1 MELKKWT
8 YDEYPEYV
16 NDHIDVIPSTGDEVG
31 VCYFDNVVYA
41 QMPEADLHLQIL
53 VPFSR
58 NDQTGLRPCV
68 VYVQGSAWKKQ
79 HLYMGIPDLS
89 RLAARG
95 YVVAVVEY
103 RHSGIASFPAPV
115 IDARNAVRFLRKN
128 AAQYRIDPE
137 RMIMSG
143 SSSGGHT
150 AVYAGFTHN
159 DGSKDDLYP
168 GYSAETSGIIDYYG
182 STSFMFEY
190 SNPSTPEHLTPE
202 SPEGM
207 EAGHIDLRE
216 NEEMRRKMSVE
227 CNITA
232 ATVIPPTLILHGT
245 KDRTV
250 HPECSVR
257 LYEQMKKT
265 HHDVQMYLVRGAD
278 HGGAE
283 FWSDAVLDT
292 VDAFIRKCFEK

>member
-1 MELKKWT
+1 MELKNWT
-8 YDEYPEYV
+8 YEEYPEYI
-16 NDHIDVIPSTGDEVG
+16 NDSFDMIPSTGNETG
-31 VCYFDNVVYA
+31 VRYINDVVYA
-41 QMPEADLHLQIL
+41 EMPEADLHLQIL
-53 VPFSR
+53 VPFTR
-58 NDQTGLRPCV
+58 NGLSGPLPCIV
-68 VYVQGSAWKKQ
+68 HVQGSAWKKQ
-79 HLYMGIPDLS
+79 NVYGSLPDVAK
-89 RLAARG
+89 LAAKG
-95 YVVAVVEY
+95 YVIAVVEY

-115 IDARNAVRFLRKN
+115 IDAKNAVRFLRKN
-128 AAQYRIDPE
+128 AAEYGIDPE
-137 RMIMSG
+137 KMIIAG
-143 SSSGGHT
+143 NSSGGHT

-159 DGSKDDLYP
+159 DNTEDDLYP
-168 GYSAETSGIIDYYG
+168 GFSGETAGVINYYG

-216 NEEMRRKMSVE
+216 NEEMKRTMSCE

-232 ATVIPPTLILHGT
+232 STVIPPVLIFHGT
-245 KDRTV
+245 KDKIV

-265 HHDVQMYLVRGAD
+265 HHDVEMYLIKGAD

-283 FWSDAVLDT
+283 FWSDPVIEKADE
-292 VDAFIRKCFEK
+292 FIRKCFEK